1 MCIILTDKSKQYIYL
16 GTLKLYDMKTTYV
29 EYTIKIPMLNVI

>member
-1 MCIILTDKSKQYIYL
+1 MQTIYL

-29 EYTIKIPMLNVI
+29 EHTIKIPMLNVI

>member
-1 MCIILTDKSKQYIYL
+1 MQTIYL
-16 GTLKLYDMKTTYV
+16 GTLKLCDMKTTYV

>member
-1 MCIILTDKSKQYIYL
+1 MQTIYL

-29 EYTIKIPMLNVI
+29 EHTIILKFQCSMLFDKT

>member
-1 MCIILTDKSKQYIYL
+1 MQTIYL